1 MNLSLFNILFILG
14 LSLIPTLIM
23 LGLILYSDRKSK
35 EPLLLIT
42 VCIFSG
48 FFTITLALF
57 IQNFLMNSIKFLDT
71 SEIFSIYSGLKIF
84 LLSAAEEYCKLL
96 VLYLFISH
104 TKSFDDI
111 YDGFVYSAII
121 ALSFAGIET
130 VMYVFKE
137 VTFKD
142 MSSLALVRSFTSI
155 PLHLV
160 CGIIMGY
167 YIALEKFSKKKR
179 YKILELSKSLAIP
192 IIIHASYNMILTFL
206 PIYIKNNNLIQLS
219 IVLFII
225 SIYTIGFIFVQ
236 KNINLNEKFIKNKKY
251 PDKYQFLMNK
261 KEFNRKIKKKT
272 KKKATNKLTKKEPNK
287 TLDKTNKKKQD
298 KTSIKVSNKKADKD
312 SIKSNKR

>member
-1 MNLSLFNILFILG
+1 MNLNLFNVLFVLC

-35 EPLLLIT
+35 EPLLMIA
-42 VCIFSG
+42 VCVFSG
-48 FFTITLALF
+48 FLTISLALF

-71 SEIFSIYSGLKIF
+71 SQIFSIHSGLKIF
-84 LLSAAEEYCKLL
+84 LLSASEEYCKLL
-96 VLYLFISH
+96 ILYVFISH

-137 VTFKD
+137 TTFTG
-142 MSSLALVRSFTSI
+142 MSALALARSFTSI

-179 YKILELSKSLAIP
+179 YKILELLKSLAIP
-192 IIIHASYNMILTFL
+192 VIIHAGYNMLLTFIPL
-206 PIYIKNNNLIQLS
+206 YTRDNNIIQLS

-225 SIYTIGFIFVQ
+225 SIYTIGFIFVK
-236 KNINLNEKFIKNKKY
+236 KNLKLNESFIKNKKY
-251 PDKYQFLMNK
+251 PDKYNFLMNK
-261 KEFNRKIKKKT
+261 REFNKKMKKKLKKNNSDKLIKKDPELISIEHT
-272 KKKATNKLTKKEPNK
+272 EDKKE
-287 TLDKTNKKKQD
+287 
-298 KTSIKVSNKKADKD
+298 
-312 SIKSNKR
+312 